1 MARTAKKE
9 EEVVVLK
16 ELKVEPLTLTVKGD
30 SPLIVHAWGEKARR
44 EMLDK
49 QMKKAKAVKEAKSPI
64 ADVINSLYWIDGKPK
79 EMTED
84 AFFKA
89 VKGGARFGFPAK
101 AFKAAA
107 VSAGYRAGTIKNK
120 VTMFAAFHIRGEL
133 TEIIGKPQP
142 REDMVRLAGPSGVA
156 DIRFRGEFLEWKAVL
171 NLTFCPDLISLEQIV
186 NLFNLGG
193 YCCGVGE
200 MRVEKGGENGMF
212 HIMTKNEK

>member
-9 EEVVVLK
+9 EEVVQLK
-16 ELKVEPLTLTVKGD
+16 ELKIEQLTLTVKGD

-49 QMKKAKAVKEAKSPI
+49 QMKKAKSVKEARNPA
-64 ADVINSLYWIDGKPK
+64 ADVINSIYWLSGKPK

-84 AFFKA
+84 ALFGAIKN
-89 VKGGARFGFPAK
+89 GARFGFPAK
-101 AFKAAA
+101 AFKASA
-107 VSAGYRAGTIKNK
+107 VSAGYRAGTVKNK
-120 VTMFAAFHIRGEL
+120 VGVFGAFHINGEL
-133 TEIIGKPQP
+133 VEIFGKPQP

-171 NLTFCPDLISLEQIV
+171 ELTYCPDMISLEQIV

-200 MRVEKGGENGMF
+200 MRIEKGGENGRF
-212 HIMTKNEK
+212 HVMSKGEK

>member
-9 EEVVVLK
+9 EEVVTLK
-16 ELKVEPLTLTVKGD
+16 ELKIEPLTLTVKGD
-30 SPLIVHAWGEKARR
+30 SPLVVHAWGEKARR

-49 QMKKAKAVKEAKSPI
+49 QMRKAKSVKEARNPS
-64 ADVINSLYWIDGKPK
+64 ADVISSLYWLSNKPK

-84 AFFKA
+84 AFIDAIK
-89 VKGGARFGFPAK
+89 KGARFGFPAK

-107 VSAGYRAGTIKNK
+107 VSAGYRTGTIKNK
-120 VTMFAAFHIRGEL
+120 VTMYAAFHIQGEL
-133 TEIIGKPQP
+133 VEIIGKPEP

-156 DIRFRGEFLEWKAVL
+156 DIRFRGQFPEWKGVL

-200 MRVEKGGENGMF
+200 MRVEKGGECGMF
-212 HIMTKNEK
+212 HVMCKNEK